1 MSASVLNR
9 RPLRRSDV
17 WVRQARQENAI
28 YDPRGESVHLLNET
42 ALAIWQLCDGQTMV
56 EEMVRAICDLTGMH
70 RDVVT
75 EDVDRILTD
84 FGTAGL
90 ITWSI

>member
-1 MSASVLNR
+1 
-9 RPLRRSDV
+9 
-17 WVRQARQENAI
+17 
-28 YDPRGESVHLLNET
+28 
-42 ALAIWQLCDGQTMV
+42 
-56 EEMVRAICDLTGMH
+56 MVRAICDLTGMH

-90 ITWSI
+90 ITWGI